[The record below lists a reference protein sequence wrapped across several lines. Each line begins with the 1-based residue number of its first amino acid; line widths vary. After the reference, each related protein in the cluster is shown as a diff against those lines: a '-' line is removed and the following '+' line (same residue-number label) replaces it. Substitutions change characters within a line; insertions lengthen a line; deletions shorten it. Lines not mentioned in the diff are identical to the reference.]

1 MSSSAASADAES
13 GVAVTTVP
21 VVCGPT
27 AAGKSAVAMW
37 LSLRRE
43 ITIISADS
51 RQIYRGFDVGTATP
65 ATDERRRV
73 PHRGVDIVEPRA
85 RYSAADWSAMATAA
99 IDEALAQGRIPLIVG
114 GTGFYIR
121 ALVRPLFAEPELDAE
136 RREALQGALA
146 REETD
151 TLRRWCELLDPRR
164 AHLGRVQLLRA
175 LEVAMLTGR
184 RLSDLH
190 AERARPNR
198 VEACYLLVDPGAVL
212 ASRIAAR
219 TQEMIDAGWIGE
231 VRRLLDTV
239 PDDAPAWKA
248 TGYDVMRRVV
258 RGELDLAT
266 ATERVIIDT
275 RQYAKRQR
283 TWFRHQLDQRAATRL
298 SPAQSGWQEV
308 VDRWITAVEERMRAS
323 RPGGPS

>member
-1 MSSSAASADAES
+1 
-13 GVAVTTVP
+13 
-21 VVCGPT
+21 
-27 AAGKSAVAMW
+27 MW

-73 PHRGVDIVEPRA
+73 PHRGVDIVEPSA

-99 IDEALAQGRIPLIVG
+99 IDEALALGRIPLIVG

-239 PDDAPAWKA
+239 PDD
-248 TGYDVMRRVV
+248 YV
-258 RGELDLAT
+258 L
-266 ATERVIIDT
+266 
-275 RQYAKRQR
+275 
-283 TWFRHQLDQRAATRL
+283 
-298 SPAQSGWQEV
+298 
-308 VDRWITAVEERMRAS
+308 AVEILNTRRLIKGYSDTHARAHS
-323 RPGGPS
+323 KFDRVLSALPILKGRPDAADWLRRLREAALKDEKGDMLVGALKTVATLGG